1 MRRPGPRKW
10 EFSLGFCPGA
20 VTKVKPS
27 PVGRQKESQAK
38 GPISQ
43 FCGDE
48 DMLGANIIC
57 QAAPVHQMLWCGLY
71 QEGLSSNVIDIPK
84 GINW

>member
-10 EFSLGFCPGA
+10 EFSLDFCPGA

-57 QAAPVHQMLWCGLY
+57 QAAPCAPDAVVWSVSGGSQQQRH
-71 QEGLSSNVIDIPK
+71 
-84 GINW
+84 